1 MKKIAFVFLVSLLTL
16 MISCNQTTKTESNSK
31 TTDSTKVSANLKLQ
45 IYYFHVTNRCATCN
59 SIEANVKSL
68 LEANFKKEL
77 ESGEIAF
84 QSLNID
90 EKENWALA
98 EKYQTANASLFLT
111 QIEKGKE
118 KTVDLTTDAFSYSK
132 NEADKFKK
140 IVIDSIRVLIK

>member
-1 MKKIAFVFLVSLLTL
+1 

-59 SIEANVKSL
+59 SIETNVKSV
-68 LEANFKKEL
+68 LESNFKKEL
-77 ESGEIAF
+77 ESGVIAF

-90 EKENWALA
+90 EKENWELA

-111 QIEKGKE
+111 SVIKGKE
-118 KTVDLTTDAFSYSK
+118 KNLDLTTQAFTLSK
-132 NEADKFKK
+132 NQPDEFKK
-140 IVIDSIRVLIK
+140 MVMDSINMLIN